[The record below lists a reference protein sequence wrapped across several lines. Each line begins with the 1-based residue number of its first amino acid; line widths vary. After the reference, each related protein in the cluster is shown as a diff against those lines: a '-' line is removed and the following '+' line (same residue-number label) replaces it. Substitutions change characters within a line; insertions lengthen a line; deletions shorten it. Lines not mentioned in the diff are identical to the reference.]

1 MTSTIT
7 LYVDYR
13 SPFSYLIKEEAYA
26 LARDF
31 DVTLLWQPFTV
42 DLQGAYGGEV
52 EERTDRDWRKV
63 RYSYMDARRLGAR
76 RNLIIRGTRKIYDPT
91 IAHIGMLLASQTD
104 GSVFR
109 RYHDALCGR
118 FWRGDLDIEDREA
131 IRSLLLEAGAEGPV
145 FDELVESGEGVRQ
158 CRAIA
163 AEAEERGVF
172 GVPTFVLAQTGELFW
187 GTDRVWLLRERL
199 SKYAHRPDNSFAR
212 HQGSA
217 SLVSLIA
224 SETDPAQERAAR

>member
-1 MTSTIT
+1 MTSTVI
-7 LYVDYR
+7 LYIDYR
-13 SPFSYLIKEEAYA
+13 SPFSFLVKEEAYT

-31 DVTLLWQPFTV
+31 DVTLIWQPFTI

-76 RNLIIRGTRKIYDPT
+76 RDLIIRGTRKIYDPT
-91 IAHIGMLLASQTD
+91 VAHIGMLLASRTD
-104 GSVFR
+104 ASVFR
-109 RYHDALCGR
+109 CYHDTICER
-118 FWRGDLDIEDREA
+118 FWRGELDIEDTGA
-131 IRSLLLEAGAEGPV
+131 IRGLLVEAGSDGRA
-145 FDELVESGEGVRQ
+145 FDELIGSGEGVGQ

-172 GVPTFVLAQTGELFW
+172 GVPTFLLHETGELFW

-199 SKYAHRPDNSFAR
+199 SDK
-212 HQGSA
+212 
-217 SLVSLIA
+217 L
-224 SETDPAQERAAR
+224 